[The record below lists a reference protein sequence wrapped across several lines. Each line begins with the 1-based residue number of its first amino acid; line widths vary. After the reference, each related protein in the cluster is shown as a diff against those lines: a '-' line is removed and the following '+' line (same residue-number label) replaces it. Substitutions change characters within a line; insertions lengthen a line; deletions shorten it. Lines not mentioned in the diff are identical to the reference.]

1 MQGTE
6 SQPEPALAKEE
17 PETSDF
23 GHQQVKEQ
31 MTPSLRLPGPPGGSH
46 GKECLPRRRHG
57 DAGPIPGGAD
67 PLEKGK
73 AAHSSLPAQ
82 ESHGQGSLVGCSPW
96 GHSELDTPWRLTL
109 THSLHPVGRLA
120 SGQPCFSLLQ
130 MGLGQGT
137 GDAGSPGFTNPS
149 SATPGQ
155 SCLLLPRICGSRRT
169 PCLAVRIR
177 ACLAACSPLP
187 TPGAEGA
194 GYADSEARFHVW

>member
-96 GHSELDTPWRLTL
+96 GRSRVGHALATN
-109 THSLHPVGRLA
+109 THSLTP
-120 SGQPCFSLLQ
+120 PC
-130 MGLGQGT
+130 GAACLG
-137 GDAGSPGFTNPS
+137 
-149 SATPGQ
+149 SA
-155 SCLLLPRICGSRRT
+155 LLLPAADGTWPRYRGCWQPWIHQSQLSNPRTKLLASATHLWFSEDALSGGAYPGLPGRVLTSAQSRGRRGGV
-169 PCLAVRIR
+169 CRL
-177 ACLAACSPLP
+177 
-187 TPGAEGA
+187 
-194 GYADSEARFHVW
+194 